1 MDVARA
7 GRPHDFRFLL
17 AAAAISQAGTQVS
30 LIALPLVAVVVLHA
44 STFQTGL
51 LATAQNASF
60 LLIGLPAGA
69 WIDRLRRRPVLII
82 ADAARALLLVTVPV
96 AAAFGALTLPQ
107 LYTVAFAAGLGT
119 VLFDVAHM
127 SYVPSLVA
135 RRRLVAANSRLE
147 AIEYGAFTSG
157 PAIGGLLVQVL
168 TAPFAIVTDALS
180 YLASGLLISAIRAR
194 ESPPSPAGRRGLWPE
209 IWEGVAFVI
218 RQPLL
223 RPVMIA
229 GSMLMLFE
237 TAWTSIQAVFL
248 VRDLRLPAAMYG
260 LLLAVG
266 AAGGLAGALCA
277 SRVIQRFGASRVV
290 RLMLATTTP
299 VMLVMPLSE
308 AGWRLALYPAG
319 AFVSWFGSAVF
330 NVAQLT
336 IRQQVC
342 PEEMRGRVNAT
353 MRFVMWGSM
362 PLGGLIGGGL
372 GQLLS
377 VRPAL
382 WFCALGST
390 AATVPLLTMRFRNRT
405 VVSTDMPAPTM
416 AG

>member
-1 MDVARA
+1 MREVFLHGAR
-7 GRPHDFRFLL
+7 
-17 AAAAISQAGTQVS
+17 V
-30 LIALPLVAVVVLHA
+30 
-44 STFQTGL
+44 
-51 LATAQNASF
+51 
-60 LLIGLPAGA
+60 
-69 WIDRLRRRPVLII
+69 
-82 ADAARALLLVTVPV
+82 
-96 AAAFGALTLPQ
+96 
-107 LYTVAFAAGLGT
+107 
-119 VLFDVAHM
+119 
-127 SYVPSLVA
+127 
-135 RRRLVAANSRLE
+135 
-147 AIEYGAFTSG
+147 
-157 PAIGGLLVQVL
+157 
-168 TAPFAIVTDALS
+168 
-180 YLASGLLISAIRAR
+180 R
-194 ESPPSPAGRRGLWPE
+194 ESPPSPVGRRGLWPE
-209 IWEGVAFVI
+209 IWAGVAFVI

-248 VRDLRLPAAMYG
+248 VRDLRLPAATYG

-277 SRVIQRFGASRVV
+277 SRVIGRFGAPRVV
-290 RLMLATTTP
+290 RLMLAMTTP
-299 VMLVMPLSE
+299 VMLVMPLSQ

-336 IRQQVC
+336 LRQQVC
-342 PEEMRGRVNAT
+342 PEQMRGRVNAT

-362 PLGGLIGGGL
+362 PLGGFVGGGL
-372 GQLLS
+372 GQLLG

-390 AATVPLLTMRFRNRT
+390 AATVPLLTMRFRGSEARG
-405 VVSTDMPAPTM
+405 PAPTM

>member
-1 MDVARA
+1 MGHRWNVRLISRIWSRFCVGSRVACVAMDGARA
-7 GRPHDFRFLL
+7 GRPHDFGFLL

-30 LIALPLVAVVVLHA
+30 LIALPLVAVVFLHA

-69 WIDRLRRRPVLII
+69 WIDRLRRRPVL
-82 ADAARALLLVTVPV
+82 
-96 AAAFGALTLPQ
+96 
-107 LYTVAFAAGLGT
+107 
-119 VLFDVAHM
+119 
-127 SYVPSLVA
+127 
-135 RRRLVAANSRLE
+135 
-147 AIEYGAFTSG
+147 
-157 PAIGGLLVQVL
+157 
-168 TAPFAIVTDALS
+168 
-180 YLASGLLISAIRAR
+180 
-194 ESPPSPAGRRGLWPE
+194 
-209 IWEGVAFVI
+209 
-218 RQPLL
+218 
-223 RPVMIA
+223 
-229 GSMLMLFE
+229 
-237 TAWTSIQAVFL
+237 
-248 VRDLRLPAAMYG
+248 RLPATMYG

-290 RLMLATTTP
+290 RLMLATTTS

-319 AFVSWFGSAVF
+319 AFVSWSGSAVF

-336 IRQQVC
+336 LRQRVC
-342 PEEMRGRVNAT
+342 PEEMRGRVNVT

-362 PLGGLIGGGL
+362 PLGGFVGGGL
-372 GQLLS
+372 GQLLG

-390 AATVPLLTMRFRNRT
+390 AATVPLLTMRGA
-405 VVSTDMPAPTM
+405 APTM